1 MLKLF
6 YYCYGGAHTSVT
18 CASIHLGFLPTDR
31 VPHPDEF
38 LAVPYYDKMD
48 NNKLG
53 TPIYVGRDEFGW
65 DIYVIGLKRANRIAI
80 PAIKSYLYANG
91 ISDRDV
97 LFVNALVKLHPIT
110 SIGGF
115 SSRKLHMVNLG
126 RPLTIWGIR
135 RSYPVFV
142 ELVRR
147 VKESISKRENFS

>member
-1 MLKLF
+1 
-6 YYCYGGAHTSVT
+6 
-18 CASIHLGFLPTDR
+18 
-31 VPHPDEF
+31 
-38 LAVPYYDKMD
+38 
-48 NNKLG
+48 LG